1 MNLFRSYAKI
11 TICNSNPFS
20 PIRTFFAR
28 EIQRIMNLSMFSNKA
43 SAKNIIYKNRI
54 NWQKSRKKTL
64 LTLKTVTV
72 INWLLGDAIHNFSLL
87 NMLDCGLGCHKFTKY
102 APKNAQFATNSH
114 LHFYQKSNL
123 FSNYISKISQ

>member
-1 MNLFRSYAKI
+1 MQFKTS
-11 TICNSNPFS
+11 S
-20 PIRTFFAR
+20 PIRTFLAM
-28 EIQRIMNLSMFSNKA
+28 EIQRIMNLLMFQNKT
-43 SAKNIIYKNRI
+43 SAKFMVYKNSI

-102 APKNAQFATNSH
+102 VPKNAQFATNSH
-114 LHFYQKSNL
+114 LHFYQKSNP
-123 FSNYISKISQ
+123 FSNFTSKISQ